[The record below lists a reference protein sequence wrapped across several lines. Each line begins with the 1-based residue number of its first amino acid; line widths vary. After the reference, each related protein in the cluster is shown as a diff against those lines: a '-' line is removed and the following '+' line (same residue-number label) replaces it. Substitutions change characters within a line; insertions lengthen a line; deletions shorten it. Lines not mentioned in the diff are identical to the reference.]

1 MQTALYTLI
10 WKPRCKQTTA
20 WEKSNHITK
29 DTKEVYDKTKK
40 QQRKNNPIHQIQAKA
55 FFKSIQHITDSSLEQ
70 TFTPELGPMNTIV
83 VPGSNLWSQCQIAL
97 WLLPQQN
104 IRGPT
109 EPCHYSGVP
118 SNTESAQ

>member
-55 FFKSIQHITDSSLEQ
+55 FLRAYNTLQ
-70 TFTPELGPMNTIV
+70 T
-83 VPGSNLWSQCQIAL
+83 
-97 WLLPQQN
+97 
-104 IRGPT
+104 R
-109 EPCHYSGVP
+109 H
-118 SNTESAQ
+118 